1 MNFIEL
7 NEIQIFPFS
16 STRICKELRVFEKML
31 VKKNGD
37 LANHQQN
44 EKVKM
49 FELSV
54 FNGTSFVKVEIRKRE
69 LCYFKAETK
78 RENIPYK

>member
-1 MNFIEL
+1 
-7 NEIQIFPFS
+7 
-16 STRICKELRVFEKML
+16 ML

-37 LANHQQN
+37 QANHQQR